1 MYRSDGND
9 HRLCKDAHCHIVNA
23 AATLLRC
30 AMHLR
35 DRLLGDPMVSGVP
48 EHISRHYNLALRLTG
63 TLRSKLSHGWE
74 VAESSAAR
82 INRLYRAIESVL
94 PIFQTLKIDLEQT
107 NGVPADDT
115 HAPHLGAGHQAGH
128 PGSVINDHLTL
139 TPDYGATMDEA
150 IPWLEEW
157 LSWWNADGDA
167 IGLN

>member
-1 MYRSDGND
+1 
-9 HRLCKDAHCHIVNA
+9 
-23 AATLLRC
+23 
-30 AMHLR
+30 
-35 DRLLGDPMVSGVP
+35 MVSGVP

-63 TLRSKLSHGWE
+63 TLHAKLSHGWE

-82 INRLYRAIESVL
+82 INRLYRAIESIL
-94 PIFQTLKIDLEQT
+94 PIFRTLKIDLGQT

-115 HAPHLGAGHQAGH
+115 HVPHFGAGHQAGH
-128 PGSVINDHLTL
+128 PGSNINDHLTL

-167 IGLN
+167 IGLD